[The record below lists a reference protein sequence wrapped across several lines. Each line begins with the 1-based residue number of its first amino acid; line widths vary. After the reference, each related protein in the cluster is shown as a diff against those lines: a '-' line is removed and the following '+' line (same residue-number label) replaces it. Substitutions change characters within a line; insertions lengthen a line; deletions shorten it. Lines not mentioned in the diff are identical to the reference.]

1 MRPGPTDEA
10 IAGTVGWEPVVSS
23 WLGGRLL
30 AAQVPV
36 SRGRITW
43 SASQDVPESLTMTV
57 PRVDGEMD
65 WCPGADPEHPLA
77 RYGQE
82 LDVSIRVTSTAAASA
97 SWLVRVARIL
107 ITEWEDDDAAT
118 VTVRGKGLLHRLV
131 RSRLTSPMQPTGTL
145 ASDARR
151 LLPAGMGMAIDPALT
166 DRTSPGSMAWSG
178 TRRSALGEIATA
190 WPALVRSDEWGQ
202 VRLKAP
208 LADVL
213 TRPTLRLTDGERG
226 TVVAAPRSDSGDD
239 AYNVVVARS
248 SAAGV
253 EDVQA
258 VARWTTGPLSADG
271 PLGEVVREWSSPLL
285 TTQAQAQAAAQTMLE
300 GGLRPSAVLPVTC
313 ASDPRIEL
321 DDPVEVV
328 RDGVR
333 TWGHVTGVDLPLTVA
348 DGDMRVNVSVGGA

>member
-1 MRPGPTDEA
+1 MAVRAGPTDEA
-10 IAGTVGWEPVVSS
+10 LAGIVSWEPVVAS
-23 WLGGRLL
+23 WRGGTLL
-30 AAQVPV
+30 AASVPV
-36 SRGRITW
+36 MRGRIVW
-43 SASQDVPESLTMTV
+43 SASQNVPEYLTLTV
-57 PRVDGEMD
+57 PRVADGRD
-65 WCPGADPEHPLA
+65 WCPGADPDHPLA

-82 LDVSIRVTSTAAASA
+82 LDISVRVTSTAADAA

-118 VTVRGKGLLHRLV
+118 VTVRGKGLIHRLV

-151 LLPAGMGMAIDPALT
+151 LLPAGMGLAINPGLV
-166 DRTSPGSMAWSG
+166 DRACPSSMAWSG
-178 TRRSALGEIATA
+178 TRLAALREIATA

-202 VRLKAP
+202 VRLRAP
-208 LADVL
+208 LGDVL
-213 TRPTLRLTDGERG
+213 TRPALRLSDGERG
-226 TVVAAPRSDSGDD
+226 TVAAAPRSDSGDD

-258 VARWTTGPLSADG
+258 VARWTTGPMSADG

-285 TTQAQAQAAAQTMLE
+285 TTAAQAQAAAQTMLE

-328 RDGVR
+328 RDGVPDR
-333 TWGHVTGVDLPLTVA
+333 G
-348 DGDMRVNVSVGGA
+348 